1 MEGATMRAMTR
12 LPGQLVLALCT
23 LALVLLVVRADLET
37 QAPASVDTPSSRFA
51 SARALAR
58 LGRALG
64 DQRPHPMGS
73 PAGQAV
79 ARRIAAILSEDLAPS
94 GIQEKGLQGLQI
106 MGPEIHS
113 VSACGR
119 KSATCGQVYNV
130 VVRLPGGDPNAG
142 AILLSAHH
150 DSVAA
155 GPGAGDDGSG
165 VAVLLELARLLS
177 DPTTRER
184 DDDDDDDVLLRRPL
198 ILLFVDGEEEGLIG
212 AEAFLAGHPWARD
225 VAFAINLDSG
235 GNDGL
240 ATLTRTSAG
249 NGPAI
254 AALAA
259 TLERP
264 RAASVTAT
272 AYALTPYDTDFTAY
286 DRAGIFSLDF
296 GIGEDKAPYHTPN
309 DRLEALDP
317 GSVQH
322 LGEST
327 LAALRALD
335 RLDERELENAGER
348 VYLDLLGKTLWT
360 APAPLIPWIAAILVG
375 LHLAILRHLHG
386 LSSPSPALGQ
396 HRAEPLLG
404 PKSWACGAAV
414 WALQLAC
421 ALACGAALAWL
432 LAVIAGAEMA
442 SYADPPPVRVAL
454 WATVM
459 AASAAILVHPRV
471 GRKLTPI
478 ALWGG
483 AWSALA
489 LLTLLVAV
497 VAPGA
502 SVALL
507 PAFAAQALIA
517 GAGLLFTQGRALPVT
532 ALLLGLVV
540 PAFLWFQAALRVELL
555 FGLGRHGGAIALA
568 PIALLVGLTGPL
580 WLAAPRRVQRVG
592 LLLTTS
598 IAIIASLAS
607 LLAPAHSP
615 SRARRLNLVFHRDAD
630 RQESRWLI
638 AERPGGVPSAL
649 RETIDLADAP
659 AQSFAWSGEDD
670 ESYIAPAEEVDLAP
684 PELELL
690 DDQPGPW
697 GRLITLRLRSPR
709 GARRAALLL
718 PESAGVRAVAIDDV
732 TLAPY
737 PERKLDHYPDAR
749 HFGIVGVPP
758 EGVELRAIIAAEGPI
773 NATIW
778 DIADGLPETRESRT
792 LSAARPPDHSP
803 THGGDISLV
812 SRDVTIE

>member
-1 MEGATMRAMTR
+1 MRTMTR

-23 LALVLLVVRADLET
+23 LALVLLAVRADLET

-51 SARALAR
+51 SARALTR

-73 PAGQAV
+73 SAGEAV
-79 ARRIAAILSEDLAPS
+79 ARQIAAILTEDLAPS
-94 GIQEKGLQGLQI
+94 IAAGVPVK
-106 MGPEIHS
+106 GPEIHS

-119 KSATCGQVYNV
+119 KSAACGQVHNV
-130 VVRLPGGDPNAG
+130 VVQLPGGDPNAG

-177 DPTTRER
+177 DPATRER
-184 DDDDDDDVLLRRPL
+184 GDDARRRPL

-259 TLERP
+259 TLGRP

-322 LGEST
+322 LGESA

-335 RLDERELENAGER
+335 GLSERELENAGER
-348 VYLDLLGKTLWT
+348 VYLDLLGRTLWT
-360 APAPLIPWIAAILVG
+360 APAPLIPWIAAIFVG
-375 LHLAILRHLHG
+375 LHLAILRRLQEPPAPRQRRDEPF
-386 LSSPSPALGQ
+386 LSPRSWALG
-396 HRAEPLLG
+396 
-404 PKSWACGAAV
+404 AAL
-414 WALQLAC
+414 WGLQLAC

-442 SYADPPPVRVAL
+442 SYADPPRVRVAL
-454 WATVM
+454 WATVV

-471 GRKLTPI
+471 GRKLPPI

-507 PAFAAQALIA
+507 PALAAQVLIA
-517 GAGLLFTQGRALPVT
+517 AAGLLSTRGRALPVT
-532 ALLLGLVV
+532 AVLLGLVV

-568 PIALLVGLTGPL
+568 PIALLVGLMGPL
-580 WLAAPRRVQRVG
+580 WLAAPRRVQRLG

-598 IAIIASLAS
+598 IAIIASIAS

-615 SRARRLNLVFHRDAD
+615 SRARRLNLVLHRDAD
-630 RQESRWLI
+630 RQESRWLV
-638 AERPGGVPSAL
+638 AEGPGGVPSAL
-649 RETIDLADAP
+649 RDTIEFADAP

-670 ESYIAPAEEVDLAP
+670 ESYIAAAEDVDLAP

-718 PESAGVRAVAIDDV
+718 PESAGVRALAIDDV

-737 PERKLDHYPDAR
+737 PERKLERYPSAR
-749 HFGIVGVPP
+749 HYGIVGVPA

-773 NATIW
+773 DATIW
-778 DIADGLPETRESRT
+778 DIADGLPETVESRT
-792 LSAARPPDHSP
+792 LSAARPADHSQ

-812 SRDVTIE
+812 SRNVTLERAGDVAAD

>member
-1 MEGATMRAMTR
+1 MRAMTR
-12 LPGQLVLALCT
+12 LPGQLALALCT
-23 LALVLLVVRADLET
+23 LALVLLAVRADLET
-37 QAPASVDTPSSRFA
+37 QAPVSADAPSSRFS

-73 PAGQAV
+73 PAGEAV
-79 ARRIAAILSEDLAPS
+79 ARRIAAILREDLAPS
-94 GIQEKGLQGLQI
+94 IAAGSPIQ
-106 MGPEIHS
+106 GPEIHN
-113 VSACGR
+113 VNACGR
-119 KSATCGQVYNV
+119 KSAACGQVHNI

-177 DPTTRER
+177 DPATRGSGYA
-184 DDDDDDDVLLRRPL
+184 DGLRRPL
-198 ILLFVDGEEEGLIG
+198 ILLFVDGEEHGLIG

-225 VAFAINLDSG
+225 VAFAINIDSG

-259 TLERP
+259 ALERP

-286 DRAGIFSLDF
+286 DRAGIFALDF

-309 DRLEALDP
+309 DRLEALAP

-322 LGEST
+322 LGESA

-335 RLDERELENAGER
+335 GLEERELENADER
-348 VYLDLLGKTLWT
+348 VYLDLLGRTLWT
-360 APAPLIPWIAAILVG
+360 APAPSVPWIATLFVG
-375 LHLAILRHLHG
+375 LHLAILRRLR
-386 LSSPSPALGQ
+386 LISAPSQRRGEPPLGA
-396 HRAEPLLG
+396 R
-404 PKSWACGAAV
+404 SWARGAAV
-414 WALQLAC
+414 WALQLLG
-421 ALACGAALAWL
+421 ALACGAGLAWL
-432 LAVIAGAEMA
+432 LALIAGAEMA
-442 SYADPPPVRVAL
+442 SYADPPRVRVAL
-454 WATVM
+454 WAAVT
-459 AASAAILVHPRV
+459 AASAAILLRV
-471 GRKLTPI
+471 GRGLPPI

-489 LLTLLVAV
+489 LLTWIVAI
-497 VAPGA
+497 ADPGA

-507 PAFAAQALIA
+507 PALAAQVIIA
-517 GAGLLFTQGRALPVT
+517 GAGLLYTQGRALPVT
-532 ALLLGLVV
+532 AVLLGLVV

-568 PIALLVGLTGPL
+568 PVALIVGLLGPL
-580 WLAAPRRVQRVG
+580 FVAAPRRVQRLGV
-592 LLLTTS
+592 LITTS
-598 IAIIASLAS
+598 VAIIAATAS

-615 SRARRLNLVFHRDAD
+615 SRAGRLNLLLHRDVD
-630 RQESRWLI
+630 RDGSRWLI

-649 RETIDLADAP
+649 RETIDLAEAP

-670 ESYIAPAEEVDLAP
+670 ESYIAAARDVDLP
-684 PELELL
+684 PPQLELL
-690 DDQPGPW
+690 EDQPGPW
-697 GRLITLRLRSPR
+697 GRLLTLRLRSPR

-718 PESAGVRAVAIDDV
+718 PESAGVRAISIDDV

-737 PERKLDHYPDAR
+737 PERKLERYPEAR
-749 HFGIVGVPP
+749 HYGIVGVPA
-758 EGVELRAIIAAEGPI
+758 EGVEIRVIVAAEGPI
-773 NATIW
+773 DATIW
-778 DIADGLPETRESRT
+778 DIADGLPETAESRA
-792 LSAARPPDHSP
+792 LIAARPPEHTQ
-803 THGGDISLV
+803 THGGDVSLV
-812 SRDVTIE
+812 SRRVRIE